1 MPSSPEALVNT
12 DDIVLHVSGRSSFN
26 NMLLGMYIEEQTG
39 ISCGQI
45 KSYTEFT
52 KLDHVSDRMNLVLM
66 DCKSIDRLTST
77 ENRFIQNLTG
87 KANFLMILFGLNP
100 NAQIELA
107 LLNDGVRG
115 ILYQDQ
121 PISLYPKAVRS
132 VLNGELW
139 YPRAV
144 LEHYFLA
151 KPILPFVPNQMTD
164 SLTARQRDILE
175 HLVAGRTNQEIA
187 RKLHL
192 SFHTVKTHVYAIFR
206 KLNVHNRLEATL
218 KMTKR

>member
-1 MPSSPEALVNT
+1 
-12 DDIVLHVSGRSSFN
+12 
-26 NMLLGMYIEEQTG
+26 
-39 ISCGQI
+39 
-45 KSYTEFT
+45 
-52 KLDHVSDRMNLVLM
+52 
-66 DCKSIDRLTST
+66 
-77 ENRFIQNLTG
+77 
-87 KANFLMILFGLNP
+87 
-100 NAQIELA
+100 
-107 LLNDGVRG
+107 
-115 ILYQDQ
+115 
-121 PISLYPKAVRS
+121 
-132 VLNGELW
+132 
-139 YPRAV
+139 V